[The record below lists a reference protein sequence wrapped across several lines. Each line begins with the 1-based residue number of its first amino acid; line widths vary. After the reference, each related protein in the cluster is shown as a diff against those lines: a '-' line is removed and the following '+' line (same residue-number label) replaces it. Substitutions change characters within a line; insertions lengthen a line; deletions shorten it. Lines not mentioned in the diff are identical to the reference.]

1 MAFYLVLLMRERKNL
16 TEFFYC
22 FHIVFQKKAS
32 FFNGAFLLVI
42 GEMNALFFLEKTFQ
56 RYTGWMR
63 FLQWKV
69 IAIHYLLIIFR

>member
-42 GEMNALFFLEKTFQ
+42 GETTLYFFLRKLFS
-56 RYTGWMR
+56 
-63 FLQWKV
+63 V
-69 IAIHYLLIIFR
+69 ILVGCVFCNGK